1 MAVLKR
7 DIQRH
12 RMDLAM
18 QFQLAMNAPPARIE
32 SLDRRRVETNPLE
45 SGHVEYVRAEHSR
58 LYVLAVFR

>member
-1 MAVLKR
+1 
-7 DIQRH
+7 
-12 RMDLAM
+12 MDLAM